1 MKVKQFIG
9 LMILAL
15 SPMGAGITY
24 AWYQTRIKQPREEY
38 QKVQQ
43 QIQRENE
50 YILSEKE
57 RAIQE
62 DIDNRPFEQ
71 KIKYQRIIEDY
82 TQLIELQS
90 NRIEI
95 IKASNN
101 PSDIKDGYLEYLQNE
116 VRYLTR
122 IKKLLEKEWR
132 ALDRGTI
139 YDIGEEIEIQQKLRK
154 RNRYNYEQGKY
165 QQSNV
170 CQKEIKW

>member
-9 LMILAL
+9 LMILTL
-15 SPMGAGITY
+15 SPIPW
-24 AWYQTRIKQPREEY
+24 AWYQTEIKQPREMY
-38 QKVQQ
+38 QQ
-43 QIQRENE
+43 QLQKEIE
-50 YILSEKE
+50 YIQSEKE
-57 RAIQE
+57 KAIQE
-62 DIDNRPFEQ
+62 DIDKRPLEQ
-71 KIKYQRIIEDY
+71 KIKYQKIIEDY
-82 TQLIELQS
+82 TRLIDQQS

-139 YDIGEEIEIQQKLRK
+139 YDIGEEIKIQQKLRE

-165 QQSNV
+165 KQSNV

>member
-9 LMILAL
+9 LMILTL
-15 SPMGAGITY
+15 SPIPW
-24 AWYQTRIKQPREEY
+24 AWYQTEIKQPREMY
-38 QKVQQ
+38 QQ
-43 QIQRENE
+43 QLQKEIE
-50 YILSEKE
+50 YIQSEKE
-57 RAIQE
+57 KAIQE
-62 DIDNRPFEQ
+62 DIDKRPLEQ
-71 KIKYQRIIEDY
+71 KIKYQKIIEDY
-82 TQLIELQS
+82 TRLIDQQS

-122 IKKLLEKEWR
+122 IKELLEKEWR

-139 YDIGEEIEIQQKLRK
+139 YDIGEEIKIQQKLRE

>member
-9 LMILAL
+9 LMILTL
-15 SPMGAGITY
+15 SPIPW
-24 AWYQTRIKQPREEY
+24 AWYQTEIKQPREMY
-38 QKVQQ
+38 QQ
-43 QIQRENE
+43 QLQKENE
-50 YILSEKE
+50 YIQSEKE
-57 RAIQE
+57 KAIQE
-62 DIDNRPFEQ
+62 DIDKRPLEQ
-71 KIKYQRIIEDY
+71 KIKYQKIIEDY
-82 TQLIELQS
+82 TRLIDQQS

-101 PSDIKDGYLEYLQNE
+101 PSNIKDGYLEYLQNE

-165 QQSNV
+165 QQSNI

>member
-9 LMILAL
+9 LMILTL
-15 SPMGAGITY
+15 SPIPW
-24 AWYQTRIKQPREEY
+24 AWYQTEIKQPREMY
-38 QKVQQ
+38 QQ
-43 QIQRENE
+43 QLQKENE
-50 YILSEKE
+50 YIQSEKE
-57 RAIQE
+57 KAIQE
-62 DIDNRPFEQ
+62 DIDKRPLKQ
-71 KIKYQRIIEDY
+71 KIKYQKIIEDY
-82 TQLIELQS
+82 TRLIDQQS

-122 IKKLLEKEWR
+122 IKRLLEKEWR
-132 ALDRGTI
+132 ALDKGTI
-139 YDIGEEIEIQQKLRK
+139 YDIGEEIKIQQKLRE
-154 RNRYNYEQGKY
+154 RNRYNYEQGRY

>member
-9 LMILAL
+9 LMILTL
-15 SPMGAGITY
+15 SPIPW
-24 AWYQTRIKQPREEY
+24 AWYQTEIKQPREMY
-38 QKVQQ
+38 QQ
-43 QIQRENE
+43 QLQKEIE
-50 YILSEKE
+50 YIQSEKE
-57 RAIQE
+57 KAIQE
-62 DIDNRPFEQ
+62 DIDKRLLEQ
-71 KIKYQRIIEDY
+71 KIKYQKIIEDY
-82 TQLIELQS
+82 TLLIDQQS

-139 YDIGEEIEIQQKLRK
+139 YDIGEEIKIQQKLRE

-165 QQSNV
+165 QQSKV
-170 CQKEIKW
+170 CRKEIKW

>member
-9 LMILAL
+9 LMILTL
-15 SPMGAGITY
+15 SPIPW
-24 AWYQTRIKQPREEY
+24 AWYQTEIKQPREMY
-38 QKVQQ
+38 QQ
-43 QIQRENE
+43 QLQKENE
-50 YILSEKE
+50 YIQSEKE
-57 RAIQE
+57 KAIQE
-62 DIDNRPFEQ
+62 DIDKRPLEQ
-71 KIKYQRIIEDY
+71 KIKYQKIIEDY
-82 TQLIELQS
+82 TRLIDQQS
-90 NRIEI
+90 NRIET

-139 YDIGEEIEIQQKLRK
+139 YDIGDQQKLRE

>member
-9 LMILAL
+9 LMILTL
-15 SPMGAGITY
+15 SPIPW
-24 AWYQTRIKQPREEY
+24 AWYQTEIKQPREMY
-38 QKVQQ
+38 QQ
-43 QIQRENE
+43 QLQKENE
-50 YILSEKE
+50 YIQSEKE
-57 RAIQE
+57 KAIQE
-62 DIDNRPFEQ
+62 DIDKRPLEQ
-71 KIKYQRIIEDY
+71 KIKYQKIIEDY
-82 TQLIELQS
+82 TRLIDQQS

-139 YDIGEEIEIQQKLRK
+139 YDIGEEIKIQQKQTDIIMNK
-154 RNRYNYEQGKY
+154 VNINNQKY
-165 QQSNV
+165 A
-170 CQKEIKW
+170 KKK

>member
-9 LMILAL
+9 LMILTL
-15 SPMGAGITY
+15 SPIPW
-24 AWYQTRIKQPREEY
+24 AWYQTKIKQPREMY
-38 QKVQQ
+38 QQ
-43 QIQRENE
+43 QLQKENE
-50 YILSEKE
+50 YIQSEKE
-57 RAIQE
+57 KAIQE
-62 DIDNRPFEQ
+62 DIDKRPLEQ
-71 KIKYQRIIEDY
+71 KIKYQKIIEDY
-82 TQLIELQS
+82 TRLIDQQS

-116 VRYLTR
+116 VRYLIR

-139 YDIGEEIEIQQKLRK
+139 YDIGEEIKIQQKLRE

>member
-9 LMILAL
+9 LMILTL
-15 SPMGAGITY
+15 SPIPW
-24 AWYQTRIKQPREEY
+24 AWYQTEIKQPREMY
-38 QKVQQ
+38 QQ
-43 QIQRENE
+43 QLQKENE
-50 YILSEKE
+50 YIQSEKE
-57 RAIQE
+57 KAIQE
-62 DIDNRPFEQ
+62 DIDKRPLEQ
-71 KIKYQRIIEDY
+71 KIKYQKIIEDY
-82 TQLIELQS
+82 TRLIDQQS

-101 PSDIKDGYLEYLQNE
+101 PSDIIEYLQNE
-116 VRYLTR
+116 VRYLIR

-139 YDIGEEIEIQQKLRK
+139 YDIGEEIKIQQKLRE

>member
-9 LMILAL
+9 LMILTL
-15 SPMGAGITY
+15 SPIPW
-24 AWYQTRIKQPREEY
+24 AWYQTEIKQPREMY
-38 QKVQQ
+38 QQ
-43 QIQRENE
+43 QLQKEIE
-50 YILSEKE
+50 YIQSEKE
-57 RAIQE
+57 KAIQE
-62 DIDNRPFEQ
+62 DIDKRPLEQ
-71 KIKYQRIIEDY
+71 KIKYQKIIEDY
-82 TQLIELQS
+82 TRLIDRQS
-90 NRIEI
+90 NQIEI

-139 YDIGEEIEIQQKLRK
+139 YDIGEEIKIQQKLRE

-170 CQKEIKW
+170 CRKEIKW

>member
-9 LMILAL
+9 LMILTL
-15 SPMGAGITY
+15 SPIPW
-24 AWYQTRIKQPREEY
+24 AWYQTEIKQPREMY
-38 QKVQQ
+38 QQ
-43 QIQRENE
+43 QLQKEIE
-50 YILSEKE
+50 YIQSEKE
-57 RAIQE
+57 KAIQE
-62 DIDNRPFEQ
+62 DIDKRPLEQ
-71 KIKYQRIIEDY
+71 KIKYQKIIEDY
-82 TQLIELQS
+82 TRLIDQQS

-122 IKKLLEKEWR
+122 IKKLIEKEWR

-139 YDIGEEIEIQQKLRK
+139 YDIGEEIKIQQKLRE

-165 QQSNV
+165 QQSKV

>member
-9 LMILAL
+9 LMILTL
-15 SPMGAGITY
+15 SPIPW
-24 AWYQTRIKQPREEY
+24 AWYQTEIKQPREMY
-38 QKVQQ
+38 QQ
-43 QIQRENE
+43 QLQKEIE
-50 YILSEKE
+50 YIQSEKE
-57 RAIQE
+57 KAIQE
-62 DIDNRPFEQ
+62 DIDKRPLEQ
-71 KIKYQRIIEDY
+71 KIKYQKIIEDY
-82 TQLIELQS
+82 TCLIDQQS

-139 YDIGEEIEIQQKLRK
+139 YDIGEEIKIQQKLRE

>member
-9 LMILAL
+9 LMILTL
-15 SPMGAGITY
+15 SPIPW
-24 AWYQTRIKQPREEY
+24 AWYQTEIKQPREMY
-38 QKVQQ
+38 QQ
-43 QIQRENE
+43 QLQKEIE
-50 YILSEKE
+50 YIQSEKE
-57 RAIQE
+57 KAIQE
-62 DIDNRPFEQ
+62 DIDKRPLEQ
-71 KIKYQRIIEDY
+71 KIKYQKIIEDY
-82 TQLIELQS
+82 TRLIDRQS

-139 YDIGEEIEIQQKLRK
+139 YDIGEEIKIQQKLRE
-154 RNRYNYEQGKY
+154 RNQYNYEQGKY

>member
-170 CQKEIKW
+170 CRKEIKW

>member
-9 LMILAL
+9 LMILTL
-15 SPMGAGITY
+15 SPIPW
-24 AWYQTRIKQPREEY
+24 AWYQTEIKQPREMY
-38 QKVQQ
+38 QQ
-43 QIQRENE
+43 QLQKENE
-50 YILSEKE
+50 YIQSEKE
-57 RAIQE
+57 KAIQE
-62 DIDNRPFEQ
+62 DIDKRPLEQ
-71 KIKYQRIIEDY
+71 KIKYQIIEDY
-82 TQLIELQS
+82 TRLIDQQS

-122 IKKLLEKEWR
+122 IKRLLEKEWR
-132 ALDRGTI
+132 ALDKGTI
-139 YDIGEEIEIQQKLRK
+139 YDIGEEIKIQQKLRE

>member
-9 LMILAL
+9 LMILTL
-15 SPMGAGITY
+15 SPIPW
-24 AWYQTRIKQPREEY
+24 AWYQTEIKQPREMY
-38 QKVQQ
+38 QQ
-43 QIQRENE
+43 QLQKENE
-50 YILSEKE
+50 YIQSEKE
-57 RAIQE
+57 KVIQE
-62 DIDNRPFEQ
+62 DIDKRPLEQ
-71 KIKYQRIIEDY
+71 KIKYQKIIEDY
-82 TQLIELQS
+82 TRLIDQQS

-139 YDIGEEIEIQQKLRK
+139 YDIGEEIKIQQKLRE

-165 QQSNV
+165 QQSKV

>member
-9 LMILAL
+9 LMILTL
-15 SPMGAGITY
+15 SPIPW
-24 AWYQTRIKQPREEY
+24 AWYQTEIKQPREMY
-38 QKVQQ
+38 QQ
-43 QIQRENE
+43 QLQKEIE
-50 YILSEKE
+50 YIQSEKE
-57 RAIQE
+57 KAIQE
-62 DIDNRPFEQ
+62 DIDKRPLEQ
-71 KIKYQRIIEDY
+71 KIKYQKIIEDY
-82 TQLIELQS
+82 TRLIDQQS

-139 YDIGEEIEIQQKLRK
+139 YDIGEEIKIQQKLRE

>member
-9 LMILAL
+9 LMVLTL
-15 SPMGAGITY
+15 SPIPW
-24 AWYQTRIKQPREEY
+24 AWYQTEIKQPREMY
-38 QKVQQ
+38 QQ
-43 QIQRENE
+43 QLQKEIE
-50 YILSEKE
+50 YIQSEKE
-57 RAIQE
+57 KVIQE
-62 DIDNRPFEQ
+62 DIDKRPLEQ
-71 KIKYQRIIEDY
+71 KIKYQKIIEDY
-82 TQLIELQS
+82 TRLIDQQS

-139 YDIGEEIEIQQKLRK
+139 YDIGEEIKIQQKLRE

-165 QQSNV
+165 QQSKV

>member
-9 LMILAL
+9 LMILTL
-15 SPMGAGITY
+15 SPIPW
-24 AWYQTRIKQPREEY
+24 AWYQTEIKQPREMY
-38 QKVQQ
+38 QQ
-43 QIQRENE
+43 QLQKENE
-50 YILSEKE
+50 YIQSEKE
-57 RAIQE
+57 KAIQE
-62 DIDNRPFEQ
+62 DIDKRPLEQ
-71 KIKYQRIIEDY
+71 KIKYQKIIEDY
-82 TQLIELQS
+82 TRLINQQS
-90 NRIEI
+90 NRIET

-122 IKKLLEKEWR
+122 IKKLLEKKWR

-165 QQSNV
+165 QQSNI

>member
-9 LMILAL
+9 LMILTL
-15 SPMGAGITY
+15 SPIPW
-24 AWYQTRIKQPREEY
+24 AWYQTEIKQPREMY
-38 QKVQQ
+38 QQ
-43 QIQRENE
+43 QLQKEIE
-50 YILSEKE
+50 YIQSEKE
-57 RAIQE
+57 KAIQE
-62 DIDNRPFEQ
+62 DIDKRPLEQ
-71 KIKYQRIIEDY
+71 KIKYQKIIEDY
-82 TQLIELQS
+82 TCLIDRQS

-139 YDIGEEIEIQQKLRK
+139 YDIGEEIKIQQKLRE

>member
-9 LMILAL
+9 LMILTL
-15 SPMGAGITY
+15 SPIPW
-24 AWYQTRIKQPREEY
+24 AWYQTEIKQPREMY
-38 QKVQQ
+38 QQ
-43 QIQRENE
+43 QLQKEIE
-50 YILSEKE
+50 YIQSEKE
-57 RAIQE
+57 KAIQE
-62 DIDNRPFEQ
+62 DIDKRPLEQ
-71 KIKYQRIIEDY
+71 KIKYQKIIEDY
-82 TQLIELQS
+82 TRLIDQQS

-122 IKKLLEKEWR
+122 IKKLLEKKWR

-139 YDIGEEIEIQQKLRK
+139 YDIGEEIKIQQKLRE

-165 QQSNV
+165 QQSKV

>member
-9 LMILAL
+9 LMILTL
-15 SPMGAGITY
+15 SPIPW
-24 AWYQTRIKQPREEY
+24 AWYQTEIKQPREMY
-38 QKVQQ
+38 QQ
-43 QIQRENE
+43 QLQKENE
-50 YILSEKE
+50 YIQSEKE
-57 RAIQE
+57 KAIQE
-62 DIDNRPFEQ
+62 DIDKRPLEQ
-71 KIKYQRIIEDY
+71 KIKYQKIIEDY
-82 TQLIELQS
+82 TRLIDQQS

-116 VRYLTR
+116 VSYLTR
-122 IKKLLEKEWR
+122 IKRLLEKEWR
-132 ALDRGTI
+132 ALDKGTI
-139 YDIGEEIEIQQKLRK
+139 YDIGEEIKIQQKLRE

>member
-9 LMILAL
+9 LMILTL
-15 SPMGAGITY
+15 SPIPW
-24 AWYQTRIKQPREEY
+24 AWYQTEIKQPREMY
-38 QKVQQ
+38 QQ
-43 QIQRENE
+43 QLQKEIE
-50 YILSEKE
+50 YIQSEKE
-57 RAIQE
+57 KAIQE
-62 DIDNRPFEQ
+62 DIDKRPLEQ
-71 KIKYQRIIEDY
+71 KIKYQNIIEDY
-82 TQLIELQS
+82 TRLIDQQS

-139 YDIGEEIEIQQKLRK
+139 YDIGEEIKIQQKLRE

>member
-82 TQLIELQS
+82 TQLIDQQS

-139 YDIGEEIEIQQKLRK
+139 YDIGEEIKIQQKLRE

-170 CQKEIKW
+170 CRKEIKW

>member
-9 LMILAL
+9 LMILTL
-15 SPMGAGITY
+15 SPIPW
-24 AWYQTRIKQPREEY
+24 AWYQTEIKQPREMY
-38 QKVQQ
+38 QQ
-43 QIQRENE
+43 QLQKEIE
-50 YILSEKE
+50 YIQSEKE
-57 RAIQE
+57 KVIQE
-62 DIDNRPFEQ
+62 DIDKRPLEQ
-71 KIKYQRIIEDY
+71 KIKYQKIIEDY
-82 TQLIELQS
+82 TRLIDQQS

-139 YDIGEEIEIQQKLRK
+139 YDIGEEIKIQQKLRE

-165 QQSNV
+165 QQSKV

>member
-15 SPMGAGITY
+15 SPIPW
-24 AWYQTRIKQPREEY
+24 AWYQTEIKQPREMY
-38 QKVQQ
+38 QQ
-43 QIQRENE
+43 QLQKEIE
-50 YILSEKE
+50 YIQSEKE
-57 RAIQE
+57 KVIQE
-62 DIDNRPFEQ
+62 DINKRPLEQ
-71 KIKYQRIIEDY
+71 KIKYQKIIEDY
-82 TQLIELQS
+82 TRLIDRQS

-139 YDIGEEIEIQQKLRK
+139 YDIGEEIKIQQKLRE

>member
-9 LMILAL
+9 LMILTL
-15 SPMGAGITY
+15 SPIPW
-24 AWYQTRIKQPREEY
+24 AWYQTEIKQPREMY
-38 QKVQQ
+38 QQ
-43 QIQRENE
+43 QLQKENE
-50 YILSEKE
+50 YIQSEKE
-57 RAIQE
+57 KAIQE
-62 DIDNRPFEQ
+62 DIDKRPLEQ
-71 KIKYQRIIEDY
+71 KIKYQKIIEDY
-82 TQLIELQS
+82 TRLIDQQS

-116 VRYLTR
+116 VRYLIR

-132 ALDRGTI
+132 ALD
-139 YDIGEEIEIQQKLRK
+139 DIGEEIKIQQKLRE

>member
-9 LMILAL
+9 LMILTL
-15 SPMGAGITY
+15 SPIPW
-24 AWYQTRIKQPREEY
+24 AWYQTEIKQPREMY
-38 QKVQQ
+38 QQ
-43 QIQRENE
+43 QLQKENE
-50 YILSEKE
+50 YIQSEKE
-57 RAIQE
+57 KAIQE
-62 DIDNRPFEQ
+62 DIDKRLLEQ
-71 KIKYQRIIEDY
+71 KIKYQKIIEDY
-82 TQLIELQS
+82 TRLIDQQS

-139 YDIGEEIEIQQKLRK
+139 YDIGEEIKIQQKLRE

-165 QQSNV
+165 QQSKV

>member
-9 LMILAL
+9 LMILTL
-15 SPMGAGITY
+15 SPIPW
-24 AWYQTRIKQPREEY
+24 AWYQTEIKQPREMY
-38 QKVQQ
+38 QQ
-43 QIQRENE
+43 QLQKEIE
-50 YILSEKE
+50 YIQSEKE
-57 RAIQE
+57 KAIQE
-62 DIDNRPFEQ
+62 DIDKRPLEQ
-71 KIKYQRIIEDY
+71 KIKYQKIIEDY
-82 TQLIELQS
+82 TRLIDRQS

-139 YDIGEEIEIQQKLRK
+139 YDIGEEIKIQQKLRE

>member
-9 LMILAL
+9 LMILTL
-15 SPMGAGITY
+15 SPIPW
-24 AWYQTRIKQPREEY
+24 AWYQTEIKQPREMY
-38 QKVQQ
+38 QQ
-43 QIQRENE
+43 QLQKEIE
-50 YILSEKE
+50 YIQSEKE
-57 RAIQE
+57 KAIQE
-62 DIDNRPFEQ
+62 DIDKRPLEQ
-71 KIKYQRIIEDY
+71 KIKYQKIIEDY
-82 TQLIELQS
+82 TRLIDQQS

-122 IKKLLEKEWR
+122 IKRLLEKEWR

-139 YDIGEEIEIQQKLRK
+139 YDIGEEIKIQQKLRE

>member
-9 LMILAL
+9 LMILTL
-15 SPMGAGITY
+15 SPIPW
-24 AWYQTRIKQPREEY
+24 AWYQMEIKQPREMY
-38 QKVQQ
+38 QQ
-43 QIQRENE
+43 QLKRENE
-50 YILSEKE
+50 YIQSEKE
-57 RAIQE
+57 KAIQE
-62 DIDNRPFEQ
+62 DIDKRPLEQ
-71 KIKYQRIIEDY
+71 KVKYQKIIEDY
-82 TQLIELQS
+82 TRLIDQQS

-122 IKKLLEKEWR
+122 IKRLLEKEWR
-132 ALDRGTI
+132 ALDKGTI
-139 YDIGEEIEIQQKLRK
+139 YDIEEEIKIQQKLRE

-165 QQSNV
+165 KQSNV

>member
-9 LMILAL
+9 LMILTL
-15 SPMGAGITY
+15 SPIPW
-24 AWYQTRIKQPREEY
+24 AWYQTEIKQPREMY
-38 QKVQQ
+38 QQ
-43 QIQRENE
+43 QLQKEIE
-50 YILSEKE
+50 YIQSEKE
-57 RAIQE
+57 KAIQE
-62 DIDNRPFEQ
+62 DIDKRPLEQ
-71 KIKYQRIIEDY
+71 KIKYQKIIEDY
-82 TQLIELQS
+82 TRLIDRQS

-139 YDIGEEIEIQQKLRK
+139 YDMGEEIKIQQKLRE

>member
-9 LMILAL
+9 LMILTL
-15 SPMGAGITY
+15 SPIPW
-24 AWYQTRIKQPREEY
+24 AWYQTEIKQPREMY
-38 QKVQQ
+38 QQ
-43 QIQRENE
+43 QLQKENE
-50 YILSEKE
+50 YIQSEKE
-57 RAIQE
+57 KAIQE
-62 DIDNRPFEQ
+62 DIDKRLLEQ
-71 KIKYQRIIEDY
+71 KIKYQKIIEDY
-82 TQLIELQS
+82 TRLIDQQS

-122 IKKLLEKEWR
+122 IKRLLEKEWR
-132 ALDRGTI
+132 ALDKGTI
-139 YDIGEEIEIQQKLRK
+139 YDIGEEIKIQQKLRE

>member
-9 LMILAL
+9 LMILTL
-15 SPMGAGITY
+15 SPIPW
-24 AWYQTRIKQPREEY
+24 AWYQTEIKQPREMY
-38 QKVQQ
+38 QQ
-43 QIQRENE
+43 QLQKEIE
-50 YILSEKE
+50 YIQSEKE
-57 RAIQE
+57 KAIQE
-62 DIDNRPFEQ
+62 DIDKRPLEQ
-71 KIKYQRIIEDY
+71 KIKYQKIIEDY
-82 TQLIELQS
+82 TRLIDQQS

-139 YDIGEEIEIQQKLRK
+139 YDIGEEIKIQQKLRE

-165 QQSNV
+165 QQSKV

>member
-15 SPMGAGITY
+15 SPIPW
-24 AWYQTRIKQPREEY
+24 AWYQTEIKQPKELY
-38 QKVQQ
+38 QQ
-43 QIQRENE
+43 QLKRENE
-50 YILSEKE
+50 YIQSEKE
-57 RAIQE
+57 KAIQE
-62 DIDNRPFEQ
+62 DIDKRPFEQ
-71 KIKYQRIIEDY
+71 KVKYQKVIEDY
-82 TQLIELQS
+82 TRLIDQQS

-139 YDIGEEIEIQQKLRK
+139 YDIGEEIKIQQKLRE

-170 CQKEIKW
+170 CRKEIKW

>member
-9 LMILAL
+9 LMILTL
-15 SPMGAGITY
+15 SPIPW
-24 AWYQTRIKQPREEY
+24 AWYQTEIKQPREMY
-38 QKVQQ
+38 QQ
-43 QIQRENE
+43 QLQKEIE
-50 YILSEKE
+50 YIQSEKE
-57 RAIQE
+57 KAIQE
-62 DIDNRPFEQ
+62 DIDKRPLEQ
-71 KIKYQRIIEDY
+71 KIKYQKIIEDY
-82 TQLIELQS
+82 TRLIDQQS

-122 IKKLLEKEWR
+122 IKRLLEKEWR
-132 ALDRGTI
+132 ALDKGTI
-139 YDIGEEIEIQQKLRK
+139 YDIGEEIKIQQKLRE

>member
-9 LMILAL
+9 LMILTL
-15 SPMGAGITY
+15 SPIPW
-24 AWYQTRIKQPREEY
+24 AWYQTEIKQPREMY
-38 QKVQQ
+38 QQ
-43 QIQRENE
+43 QLQKEIE
-50 YILSEKE
+50 YIQSEKE
-57 RAIQE
+57 KAIQE
-62 DIDNRPFEQ
+62 DIDKRPLEQ
-71 KIKYQRIIEDY
+71 KIKYQKIIEDY
-82 TQLIELQS
+82 TRLIDQQS

-139 YDIGEEIEIQQKLRK
+139 YDIGEEIKIQQKLRE
-154 RNRYNYEQGKY
+154 RNQYNYEQGKY
-165 QQSNV
+165 KQSNV
-170 CQKEIKW
+170 CRKEIKW

>member
-9 LMILAL
+9 LMILTL
-15 SPMGAGITY
+15 SPIPW
-24 AWYQTRIKQPREEY
+24 AWYQTEIKQPREMY
-38 QKVQQ
+38 QQ
-43 QIQRENE
+43 QLQKEIE
-50 YILSEKE
+50 YIQSEKE
-57 RAIQE
+57 KAIQE
-62 DIDNRPFEQ
+62 DIDKRPLEQ
-71 KIKYQRIIEDY
+71 KIKYQKIIEDY
-82 TQLIELQS
+82 ASLIDQQS

-139 YDIGEEIEIQQKLRK
+139 YDIGEEIKIQQKLRE

-165 QQSNV
+165 QQSKV